1 MRKLTFFLICLMA
14 FAFIIVMPAPGL
26 AQSSDQLLLI
36 DDAKIFENQTGEVE
50 AAAEKLQTQGA
61 DLRVR
66 TILNYGTAGNLDQYE
81 AQLEQRSPSWVD
93 QDGSRKN
100 NLIVLVIS
108 LQDRQTGLYYGTYWE
123 GILDANWMRIQTDIM
138 NPFFRSGD
146 YAGGAIQGLEEIQRV
161 IRGGQTQTGTQ
172 TTTAGSTGWIVPFTI
187 LIILGVIIGLFLFYS
202 YRKNQAR
209 RLATQQKAML
219 AKQAAA
225 SGINELIE
233 TTQMLEIKV
242 NVTADKIAPDEAVS
256 LRDGLAKA
264 KGLVDQSSQT
274 YAELSHS
281 AGDPEN
287 PKLGEAQLAVIE
299 GEYQRILGNLRQ
311 AREAIQGVEGQ
322 IAGIQ
327 QTIDGFPAKVAAVD
341 AAIAETSSKQ
351 DELKRAGLKT
361 VFPTELVA
369 KGRALLEQAQDLASK
384 KRLSEGMK
392 YANLADDQIKQA
404 ILAVEELSKKKRE
417 AEAAV
422 PALALR
428 VEQVKQTI
436 NDSRVIF
443 ERLSEEYAES
453 ALESVRGN
461 GTEAENRVN
470 WALEAQDNARI
481 AIGTEQQDWQKA
493 LELVEKGNTWLTEAE
508 SLVKSISELE
518 ANLTAARRDGPNE
531 VEAARVDIA
540 KAWEYINQYDED
552 IRESLEDDLHT
563 AEGKNDLAKEELG
576 KEQPDYFKICK
587 LARESNEA
595 ADKILIQARSEH
607 EAAERLR
614 TKAASARRDADAKVS
629 IARKYVEDHHPLVQ
643 NEARNYLNNAVEA
656 LRQADNAIDINAQI
670 SLAVQAESAAAEA
683 YSLAQRDVR
692 GTHMN
697 MPDIFIPPIFVPPTG
712 HSPGGLPPWGSRRG
726 PSSSPSSTL
735 RRGGGGSTG
744 WGSTGGGS
752 GRGGGPRRGGGST
765 GW

>member
-1 MRKLTFFLICLMA
+1 MRKPIFFLACLMA
-14 FAFIIVMPAPGL
+14 LLVISAMPAPGL
-26 AQSSDQLLLI
+26 TQSSDQLLLI
-36 DDAKIFENQTGEVE
+36 DDAKIFGARIGEVE
-50 AAAEKLQTQGA
+50 VAANDLVTQGA

-66 TILNYGTAGNLDQYE
+66 TILNYGAAGNLDQYE
-81 AQLEQRSPSWVD
+81 AQLEQRSPSWIG

-100 NLIVLVIS
+100 NLIVLIIS

-123 GILDANWMRIQTDIM
+123 DILDNNWMRIQTDIM
-138 NPFFRSGD
+138 NPLFRNGD
-146 YAGGAIQGLEEIQRV
+146 YAGGTIRGLEEIQRV
-161 IRGGQTQTGTQ
+161 IRGGPTQTATQ
-172 TTTAGSTGWIVPFTI
+172 TTTAGSAGWMVP
-187 LIILGVIIGLFLFYS
+187 LVLLVILGAVIGLFLFYS

-209 RLATQQKAML
+209 RLATRQKAML

-256 LRDGLAKA
+256 LRDGLEKA

-274 YAELSHS
+274 YAELAHS

-287 PKLGEAQLAVIE
+287 PKLGEAQLGVIE
-299 GEYQRILGNLRQ
+299 AEYQKILGNLRQ
-311 AREAIQGVEGQ
+311 ARETIQGMEEQ
-322 IAGIQ
+322 IAGVQ
-327 QTIDGFPAKVAAVD
+327 QTIDGFPAKVAEVD
-341 AAIAETSSKQ
+341 AAIAETLSKQ

-361 VFPTELVA
+361 VYPAELVA

-384 KRLSEGMK
+384 KRFSEGMK
-392 YANLADDQIKQA
+392 YASLADDQIKQA
-404 ILAVEELSKKKRE
+404 ILAVEELSKKKQE

-436 NDSRVIF
+436 NDSRGIF

-453 ALESVRGN
+453 AWESVRGN

-470 WALEAQDNARI
+470 WALEAQDDARI
-481 AIGTEQQDWQKA
+481 AIGTDQQDWQKA
-493 LELVEKGNTWLTEAE
+493 LGLVEKGNNWLTEAE

-518 ANLTAARRDGPNE
+518 VNLVAARRDGPNE
-531 VEAARVDIA
+531 VETARVDIA

-552 IRESLEDDLHT
+552 IRESLEDDLHA

-576 KEQPDYFKICK
+576 KEQPDYFQICK

-614 TKAASARRDADAKVS
+614 AKAASARRDADAKVS
-629 IARKYVEDHHPLVQ
+629 IARKYVEDHHPVVQ
-643 NEARNYLNNAVEA
+643 NEARNYLNDAIEA
-656 LRQADNAIDINAQI
+656 LRKADAAIDINAQI
-670 SLAVQAESAAAEA
+670 SLAVQAESAADEA

-697 MPDIFIPPIFVPPTG
+697 MPDILIPPIFVPPVG
-712 HSPGGLPPWGSRRG
+712 HSSGGLPPWGSSRG
-726 PSSSPSSTL
+726 PSSSGPV

-744 WGSTGGGS
+744 WGSTGGRS
-752 GRGGGPRRGGGST
+752 GRGGVPRRGGGST